1 MFNLKKL
8 DTENEF
14 IITNIRHKDLL
25 NKARNGLLQAKET
38 ILNGLPIDMI
48 SINIKTAIESLG
60 EILGESVSEDVL
72 NKIFEKFCVGK

>member
-1 MFNLKKL
+1 MPYTPKKA
-8 DTENEF
+8 
-14 IITNIRHKDLL
+14 K
-25 NKARNGLLQAKET
+25 NGLKQAKIT
-38 ILNGLPIDMI
+38 INEGLPIDMI